1 MPPPSVG
8 SAEER
13 RARQQERN
21 LLSTSASHNLGLV
34 LHNLGK
40 VDEALGHI
48 CRALAGFELSHG
60 SKSVNALKAL
70 HNVAMVT
77 ASSGDLERAGELYR
91 TAFELRREVLGPD
104 ALDTLRT
111 ACNRG
116 LCLHQA
122 EPTLHS
128 PPGPAPPTPLAPPLG
143 SSLAWHCPTRYA
155 PP

>member
-1 MPPPSVG
+1 MG

-60 SKSVNALKAL
+60 SKSVNALKEA
-70 HNVAMVT
+70 HHT
-77 ASSGDLERAGELYR
+77 RPKSPASPKRSSHL
-91 TAFELRREVLGPD
+91 AF
-104 ALDTLRT
+104 
-111 ACNRG
+111 
-116 LCLHQA
+116 
-122 EPTLHS
+122 
-128 PPGPAPPTPLAPPLG
+128 
-143 SSLAWHCPTRYA
+143 
-155 PP
+155 